1 VSTPKLSAVI
11 VAQNNAPVLE
21 RCLASLQFADEI
33 VVVDA
38 SSHDGTLDI
47 ARSHGARVIN
57 HLWSGFSAQKQFAIT
72 QASGD
77 WVLLCDTDEEVPAAL
92 AKEITETIKQ
102 LSTAEGYRVRRRN
115 QFLGEWID
123 VGPWTNDVELR
134 LFKRERGRMT
144 SSSVH
149 EGVQVQGAVRT
160 LSNVLHHYTHPTV
173 TDSIARLNRYT
184 SLEAAD
190 RVERRRIHLV
200 DPTLPLVGVFFNYYF
215 AKGCWRAGM
224 RGFLLSAITAM
235 YKSTLY
241 MKLYWL
247 QRAPRSR

>member
-1 VSTPKLSAVI
+1 VSTPKLSAVV
-11 VAQNNAPVLE
+11 VAQNSAPVLG

-38 SSHDGTLDI
+38 SSHDGTPEI
-47 ARSHGARVIN
+47 ARSHGAKVVN
-57 HLWSGFSAQKQFAIT
+57 HPWAGFAAQKQFAIA

-77 WVLLCDTDEEVPAAL
+77 WSFLCDTDEEVPAAL
-92 AKEITETIKQ
+92 AKEITETIRQ
-102 LSTAEGYRVRRRN
+102 LSTADGYKVRRRN
-115 QFLGEWID
+115 QFLGEWMD

-134 LFKRERGRMT
+134 LFKRGRGRMT

-160 LSNVLHHYTHPTV
+160 LSNVLHHYTHPTIA
-173 TDSIARLNRYT
+173 DSIARLNRYT

-190 RVERRRIHLV
+190 RVERRRIHLA
-200 DPTLPLVGVFFNYYF
+200 DTLLPLGGVFFNYYF

-224 RGFLLSAITAM
+224 RGFLLSSITAM

-247 QRAPRSR
+247 QRSPHRP